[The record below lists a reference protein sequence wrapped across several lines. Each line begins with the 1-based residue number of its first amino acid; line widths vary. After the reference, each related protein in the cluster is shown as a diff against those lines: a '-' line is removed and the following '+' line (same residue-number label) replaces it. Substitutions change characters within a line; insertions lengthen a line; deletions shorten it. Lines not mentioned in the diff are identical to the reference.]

1 MDSVLKLSE
10 IATWGMSKV
19 VAEIFFIIIGIVFI
33 LVGLKA
39 LADKQFTNSKT
50 SALFWFIVA
59 FTFIA
64 GPYVPKFIT
73 GLCVVLMALLTAVG
87 KVGQSASDVPTAT
100 ETRANADKL
109 GNKIFIAPLVLAL
122 SAWIIATVWKKLGVN
137 NAVGLS
143 AMIALIVVFMV
154 TGSKKEYAIKDGTRL
169 MDNIGPVGLLP
180 QVLAALGALFTA
192 AGVGDVIA
200 KGIEMV
206 IPHDNRLIAV
216 IVYCLAMALFTAIMG
231 NGFAAFSVITVGIGI
246 PFLINQGA
254 NPLVVGAMGL
264 TAGYCG
270 TLMTPMAANFNIM
283 PAALLETKNKYGIIK
298 MQLPYAIA
306 MLIAH
311 IILMYICAF
320 R

>member
-122 SAWIIATVWKKLGVN
+122 SAWIIATVWKKLGAN

-200 KGIEMV
+200 KDIEMV
-206 IPHDNRLIAV
+206 IPHNNRLIAV